1 MSVLKQTNK
10 QTNPYPLSSPLPNST
25 AEQNIPLATV
35 LAVASLPSIMP
46 TLSLLAVG
54 GREGLDA
61 LQALLS
67 TS

>member
-10 QTNPYPLSSPLPNST
+10 QNPTLSSPLLNST

-46 TLSLLAVG
+46 TLSLLAAG

-61 LQALLS
+61 VQALLS